1 MELPAGSWVLRPWR
15 EGDEPALAK
24 YANNRNV
31 WINLRGTF
39 PHPYTMEDAAAWVQ
53 AQKDRD
59 PQTEFAI
66 ANADEAIGAIGL
78 RMHGDEG
85 GQSAEI
91 GYWLGEP
98 FWGQGIATEAV
109 RALIVYALEHF
120 DPVRVQATV
129 FEWNPAS
136 IRVLEKCGFAFEERL
151 PWTDT
156 KDGQTVDQLLYVLVR
171 E

>member
-1 MELPAGSWVLRPWR
+1 MT
-15 EGDEPALAK
+15 
-24 YANNRNV
+24 
-31 WINLRGTF
+31 I
-39 PHPYTMEDAAAWVQ
+39 
-53 AQKDRD
+53 
-59 PQTEFAI
+59 FAI

-78 RMHGDEG
+78 TLHDAHER
-85 GQSAEI
+85 SAEV

-98 FWGQGIATEAV
+98 FWGRGIATEAV
-109 RALIVYALEHF
+109 RALIVHAFEHF
-120 DPVRVQATV
+120 DLLRVQATV

-156 KDGQTVDQLLYVLVR
+156 KDGQTVDQLVYALVR

>member
-1 MELPAGSWVLRPWR
+1 MEIPAGSCVLRPWR

-31 WINLRGTF
+31 WMNLRGTF
-39 PHPYTMEDAAAWVQ
+39 PHPYTMEDAVSWVQ

-59 PQTEFAI
+59 PMTIFAI
-66 ANADEAIGAIGL
+66 ADADEAIGAIGL
-78 RMHGDEG
+78 TLHDAHER
-85 GQSAEI
+85 SAEV

-98 FWGQGIATEAV
+98 FWGRGIATEAV
-109 RALIVYALEHF
+109 RALIVHAFEHF
-120 DPVRVQATV
+120 DLLRLQATV

-136 IRVLEKCGFAFEERL
+136 IRVLEKCGFVFEERL
-151 PWTDT
+151 PWTDA
-156 KDGQTVDQLLYVLVR
+156 KDGQTVDQLVYTLVR